1 MYFTMYAKNLSSLKS
16 KNLEGCGD
24 PGVGGG
30 ERRKQ
35 EGDGGSVILL
45 QYHDLRMVEHKIH
58 AHASPVIAHA
68 YPDDR

>member
-1 MYFTMYAKNLSSLKS
+1 MYAKNLSSLKS

-35 EGDGGSVILL
+35 EGNGGSVILL

-58 AHASPVIAHA
+58 AHALPVIAHA